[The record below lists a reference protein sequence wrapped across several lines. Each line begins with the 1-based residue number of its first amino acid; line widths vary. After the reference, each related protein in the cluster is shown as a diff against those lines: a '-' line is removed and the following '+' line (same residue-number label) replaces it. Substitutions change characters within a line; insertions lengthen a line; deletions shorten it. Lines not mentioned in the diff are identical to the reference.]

1 MGLPRITSRPS
12 AGRVPGG
19 GPAILVVNAGSSS
32 IKFAVFG
39 AESSLRR
46 LVAGHIERI
55 GSSRPTFNTTG
66 PEPADIRSRSLD
78 APDHAAA
85 SRALLDW
92 LDQRGLKTLT
102 AAGHRIVRGA
112 PTYSQPERI
121 SDAMIERLRQLSPF
135 DVEHLQREIA
145 LIEAVKQR
153 CPDLPQVACFDTAFH
168 DAMPRVATLLPI
180 PRRYEAQGVRR
191 FGFHGLSYEFLM
203 GELAR
208 LDGAAAARGRI
219 VLAHLGNGA
228 SLAAV
233 HEGRPVDTSM
243 GFTPSGGVPMGT
255 RSGDVDPGL
264 LWYLAKTEQLSAEQL
279 NDLLNSQSGLLGVSE
294 SSADMRDLLERQSQ
308 DIRAAEAVELFCYQV
323 KKWIGS
329 YAAALGGIDTLVFSG
344 GIGENAAEA
353 RWRICA
359 GLGFL
364 GIDLDGTRN
373 ADNAAVIS
381 ASTAGVTVRVIR
393 TDEESTIARSVAVVL
408 GLPLEK
414 EPQQ

>member
-1 MGLPRITSRPS
+1 MPS
-12 AGRVPGG
+12 G
-19 GPAILVVNAGSSS
+19 GPVLLVVNAGSSS

-39 AESSLRR
+39 AGSSLRR

-55 GSSRPTFNTTG
+55 GSSQPTFKTTG
-66 PEPADIRSRSLD
+66 PEPGDIRSRSLD
-78 APDHAAA
+78 PPDHATA

-92 LDQRGLKTLT
+92 LDQRIGLQTLT

-112 PTYSQPERI
+112 PRYSHPERI
-121 SDAMIERLRQLSPF
+121 SDSMIGRLRQLSPF
-135 DVEHLQREIA
+135 DVEHLQREIG
-145 LIEAVKQR
+145 LIEAVKER

-208 LDGAAAARGRI
+208 LDGPAAARGRI

-264 LWYLAKTEQLSAEQL
+264 LWYLAKAEQLSAEQL

-294 SSADMRDLLERQSQ
+294 TSADMRDLLERQSQ
-308 DIRAAEAVELFCYQV
+308 DVRAAEAVELFCYQV

-381 ASTAGVTVRVIR
+381 ASTGAVMVRVIR
-393 TDEESTIARSVAVVL
+393 TDEESTIARSVCAVL

-414 EPQQ
+414 EPQR